1 MDETARATLFD
12 QARSNLASNPAH
24 THAPLSA
31 TSSLSSRVSPDRETL
46 TELLAQEP
54 MIDAIA
60 RQAHELAVGRL
71 RSNLKG
77 LNLSAQLCRNVE
89 LVYPRYTVT
98 RLNLF

>member
-1 MDETARATLFD
+1 MSYER
-12 QARSNLASNPAH
+12 RSSLGEKSCRDVSTPR
-24 THAPLSA
+24 A
-31 TSSLSSRVSPDRETL
+31 TSSLFWRVSPDRETL

-89 LVYPRYTVT
+89 LVYPRFTVT